1 MDGLMAKASAPP
13 NSPDAS
19 LTAADWK
26 PELFDAHQNETVVV
40 LSDFMIPAAD
50 TPGARATLANR
61 FIDLLLSASECEVR
75 RIFWKP

>member
-1 MDGLMAKASAPP
+1 
-13 NSPDAS
+13 
-19 LTAADWK
+19 
-26 PELFDAHQNETVVV
+26 
-40 LSDFMIPAAD
+40 MIPAAD